1 MHKKELIEILQKI
14 KKEYLTSFL
23 DIEKMANDSNSYK
36 KSILRSAQQR
46 AKIRGLEFNIGL
58 KDFEVPELCPLLN
71 IPLHNHIGENTL

>member
-1 MHKKELIEILQKI
+1 
-14 KKEYLTSFL
+14 
-23 DIEKMANDSNSYK
+23 MANDSNSYK